1 MDGVGGNLSAKGT
14 VAGKLGSGKFM
25 GGMMD
30 DCIASW
36 ESVRNR
42 IVD

>member
-1 MDGVGGNLSAKGT
+1 MQMKGT

-30 DCIASW
+30 GHGKAYGTGSSIDYL
-36 ESVRNR
+36 VG
-42 IVD
+42 